1 LPPVTAARSFAD
13 RVNRGF
19 TEHVPEKLWDFS
31 DENMFQT
38 SMHAGVIFHPIFGM
52 GGAAEFSG
60 LREGE

>member
-1 LPPVTAARSFAD
+1 MCRNSCATFP
-13 RVNRGF
+13 
-19 TEHVPEKLWDFS
+19 

-38 SMHAGVIFHPIFGM
+38 SMHAGVIFRPIFGM